1 MTDAQSGNA
10 GTTWIRQFSLRLV
23 LTLTAGCAVV
33 SLLLA
38 SSVRGSWWAIGVVAA
53 LVALLVVMVVH
64 ALVFGCVWLL
74 VTAVPRPRRT
84 GRKPVTD
91 RPPDDAASGSERR
104 TTP

>member
-1 MTDAQSGNA
+1 
-10 GTTWIRQFSLRLV
+10 
-23 LTLTAGCAVV
+23 
-33 SLLLA
+33 
-38 SSVRGSWWAIGVVAA
+38 
-53 LVALLVVMVVH
+53 MVVH

>member
-10 GTTWIRQFSLRLV
+10 RPTWIRQFSLRLV
-23 LTLTAGCAVV
+23 LALTAGFAVV

-38 SSVRGSWWAIGVVAA
+38 SCVRGSWWAVGVVAA
-53 LVALLVVMVVH
+53 LVALLVVMLVH

-74 VTAVPRPRRT
+74 VTAMPRPRRT

-91 RPPDDAASGSERR
+91 RPPDDSASGSERR

>member
-1 MTDAQSGNA
+1 MTDAQSGDA

-23 LTLTAGCAVV
+23 LALTAGCALV
-33 SLLLA
+33 SLLIA

-74 VTAVPRPRRT
+74 VTAVPRPRGA
-84 GRKPVTD
+84 GREPVTD
-91 RPPDDAASGSERR
+91 RPPDDAASGGGRR
-104 TTP
+104 TAP

>member
-10 GTTWIRQFSLRLV
+10 PTTWIRQFSLRWV
-23 LTLTAGCAVV
+23 LALTAGFAVV

-74 VTAVPRPRRT
+74 VTGMPRPRGA

-91 RPPDDAASGSERR
+91 RPPDDSASGSARR